1 MDSNKLE
8 TWFFI
13 FFLSLSVVALFFIYL
28 PFLNAIILALT
39 FLIIFWP
46 VYASLLKFFRG
57 FKFLSAIIT
66 IILVCVVVFVPLVV
80 FGFQIFA
87 EAKQIYISGL
97 NSNGMAFG
105 NAFADIQKNIQKFI
119 PNFYFD
125 FNGYTKGITAWIV
138 QNIGVILSGLTS
150 AFFTFFLSLFAFYYL
165 LKDGG
170 LLKQSLIKI
179 IPLRQKEAEEI
190 FNKLH
195 LMAGSVIRGSLIMS
209 IIQGVILGFGFFIFG
224 IPQPV
229 LWGAVGVIVALIPIV
244 GTLIVAVPAAAYLL
258 LLGHLFPAA
267 GIILWTIIV
276 GGGTD
281 NLLRPNIIKRKAN
294 VHPFLILLSVL
305 GGLVV
310 YGPMGFLLGP
320 LILSLLFALLS
331 IYPVLIL
338 KREEINPPTFPQSA
352 KPSRGKFS

>member
-1 MDSNKLE
+1 KALGN
-8 TWFFI
+8 I
-13 FFLSLSVVALFFIYL
+13 SV
-28 PFLNAIILALT
+28 N
-39 FLIIFWP
+39 
-46 VYASLLKFFRG
+46 
-57 FKFLSAIIT
+57 
-66 IILVCVVVFVPLVV
+66 
-80 FGFQIFA
+80 
-87 EAKQIYISGL
+87 
-97 NSNGMAFG
+97 
-105 NAFADIQKNIQKFI
+105 IQRHIQKFI

-125 FNGYTKGITAWIV
+125 LNGYTKEITSWII

-170 LLKQSLIKI
+170 LLKRSLIEV

-209 IIQGVILGFGFFIFG
+209 IIQGIILGFGFFIFG
-224 IPQPV
+224 ISQPV

-244 GTLIVAVPAAAYLL
+244 GTLLVAVPAAAYLL
-258 LLGHLFPAA
+258 LFGHFFPAI

-294 VHPFLILLSVL
+294 IHPFLILLSVL
-305 GGLVV
+305 GGLFV

-338 KREEINPPTFPQSA
+338 KREESD
-352 KPSRGKFS
+352 